1 MEILIAE
8 DDLVSRRLLKRTL
21 ETWGHTVLLAENGQ
35 QAWDIF
41 QKENVRFVVADWIMP
56 VVDGVTL
63 CTRIRSTET
72 SGYVYFILLTGKDKK
87 EDIVK
92 GLAAG
97 ADDYLTKP
105 FDREELRVRVRA
117 GERILNLEKELKE
130 KNEKLKGLNEK
141 LEELIRIDPL
151 MDIGNRRSFHEVM
164 EKMHSRA
171 LRYKQKYGIVMC
183 DIDNFKSYND
193 NYGHLS
199 GDIILK
205 KVAVAIKNSLRGSDE
220 VFRYGGEEIVV
231 IVPNQNLDT
240 TFNVAER
247 LRKAVESLEIEHD
260 GVETGIITISCG
272 ASAFNPKFEDSKWT
286 NVLDCADQAL
296 LQAKS
301 SGKNRVKSNME
312 ICKTGS

>member
-8 DDLVSRRLLKRTL
+8 DELVSRKLLKRTL

-41 QKENVRFVVADWIMP
+41 QKENIRFVVADWIMP

-151 MDIGNRRSFHEVM
+151 MGIGNRRSFHEVI
-164 EKMHSRA
+164 EKMHNRA

-240 TFNVAER
+240 TLHVAEK
-247 LRKAVESLEIEHD
+247 LRKAVESLRIEHD
-260 GVETGIITISCG
+260 GAESGIMTVSCG
-272 ASAFNPKFEDSKWT
+272 VSAFNPKFEDSKWT

-301 SGKNRVKSNME
+301 SGKNRVKSNIE

>member
-8 DDLVSRRLLKRTL
+8 DDLVSRRILKRTL

-41 QKENVRFVVADWIMP
+41 QKENIRFVVADWIMP

-63 CTRIRSTET
+63 CTRIRSTEN

-130 KNEKLKGLNEK
+130 KNEKLKSLNIR

-151 MDIGNRRSFHEVM
+151 MGIGNRRSFHEII

-171 LRYKQKYGIVMC
+171 LRYKENYGMIMC
-183 DIDNFKSYND
+183 DIDSFKSYND

-199 GDIILK
+199 GDVILK
-205 KVAVAIKNSLRGSDE
+205 KVADAINGSLRESDE

-231 IVPNQNLDT
+231 IVPNQKLDT
-240 TFNVAER
+240 TSKVAER
-247 LRKAVESLEIEHD
+247 LRKAVELLKIEHE
-260 GVETGIITISCG
+260 GSESGIITVSCG
-272 ASAFNPKFEDSKWT
+272 VSVFDPGSGDSKWT
-286 NVLDCADQAL
+286 TVLDYADQAL

-301 SGKNRVKSNME
+301 SGKNQVKNNVE
-312 ICKTGS
+312 TCKVSS